1 MKKAG
6 KNIEKS
12 RKAVEPRPYPL
23 SDAVPLLQKV
33 KFAKFDETVEV
44 TMRLGVDPKH
54 ADQMVRGTVVL
65 PHGLG
70 KSKKVLVIATGD
82 KQREAHEA
90 GADYV
95 GGEEMVEKINK
106 ENWTDFDALIA
117 TPDVMKSVGRLG
129 KVLGTKGLMPSPKTG
144 TVTTDVAKAVQEV
157 KAGKV
162 EFRTDKTALVHVPVG
177 KISFTADKLIDNANT
192 VITSVI
198 KAKPVAAKGKYIRAS
213 YLSST
218 MGPGISLDTSSL
230 EAASKAERA

>member
-1 MKKAG
+1 MKKSG
-6 KNIEKS
+6 KNITKA
-12 RKAVEPRPYPL
+12 RAAVENRPYPMQE
-23 SDAVPLLQKV
+23 AVTLLQKV
-33 KFAKFDETVEV
+33 KYAKFDETVEI

-70 KSKKVLVIATGD
+70 KSKRVLVIASGD
-82 KQREAHEA
+82 KIKEAEAA
-90 GADYV
+90 GADFV

-129 KVLGTKGLMPSPKTG
+129 KVLGPKGLMPNPKTG
-144 TVTTDVAKAVQEV
+144 TVTFDVGKAVQEV

-177 KISFTADKLIDNANT
+177 KISFSPDKLVDNATT
-192 VITSVI
+192 VITSVV
-198 KAKPVAAKGKYIRAS
+198 KAKPTVAKGKYVKGC
-213 YLSST
+213 YLSSS
-218 MGPGISLDTSSL
+218 MGPGISIDTSAV
-230 EAASKAERA
+230 EAAAKA